1 MNRVKFKRSALTAAA
16 SLIIVSGCASVPID
30 RGAQEQSQLYADFVR
45 GRYASLRADS
55 TASAQFYQDALKRA
69 PKDQEILERAITRTL
84 IAGDVRAAA
93 KLERVAEENGAATS
107 LGQLAVAADDLAR
120 GDYRPRKEPA
130 AASDTAGPFNQVIA
144 TSLKAWAKAGAGD
157 IDGAVAFLRGAAS
170 GSTLDRLNDYQ
181 VALIYDYAGRP
192 KEALENYER
201 AWKSGLRLAV
211 DVDAYGKLLER
222 QGDYDQ
228 AIAVYEE
235 FISNVGANPTIQASL
250 SRAKARTPAAPKIS
264 SPAQGA
270 AISIFGPAAAL
281 TAQSGGEQAA
291 SYLQLTL
298 HLDPRLDAARTLL
311 AAGKAEAGRTE
322 DSIMALREV
331 SPESPYFTTARIEM
345 MWALAR
351 LERNAEA
358 VSAAEETALLAPS
371 QQTRLALADLHRS
384 LEHWAEAEKIYDAEI
399 SANPPKDDP
408 ETARIYFSRGAVRER
423 LNRWPD
429 AEADLLKALEMAPND
444 ADVLNYLGYS
454 WVDRG
459 ENIEKAMDLIER
471 AVALQPESG
480 FIVDSL
486 GWAQFKLGRYEEA
499 TATLENAV
507 ELAPGEATINDHL
520 GDAYWQV
527 GRKIEARF
535 QWTRT
540 LSLKPSDTERT
551 TAEEKLK
558 NGLPPVAPKTVA
570 TEAAKNGSKR

>member
-1 MNRVKFKRSALTAAA
+1 MNRLPFKRSWLTAAA
-16 SLIIVSGCASVPID
+16 SLVMVSGCATMSQNQ
-30 RGAQEQSQLYADFVR
+30 AAAEQSQLYADFVR

-55 TASAQFYQDALKRA
+55 ASSAAFYQQALKRA
-69 PKDQEILERAITRTL
+69 PDDQEILERAVTRTL

-93 KLERVAEENGAATS
+93 ALERSAEKSGAVTS
-107 LGQLAVAADDLAR
+107 LGQLAIAADALAR
-120 GDYRPRKEPA
+120 KDYKIRKEA
-130 AASDTAGPFNQVIA
+130 AAPGDPAGPFNQVI
-144 TSLKAWAKAGAGD
+144 SLSMRAWTRVGAGD
-157 IDGAVAFLRGAAS
+157 VDGAASYLRAASS

-181 VALIYDYAGRP
+181 IAMIYDYAGRP
-192 KEALENYER
+192 REALENYER

-211 DVDAYGKLLER
+211 NVDVYGKLLER

-228 AIAVYEE
+228 AITIYQE
-235 FISNVGANPTIQASL
+235 FIDTVGANPTIQASL
-250 SRAKARTPAAPKIS
+250 ARAKARTPAAPKIA

-291 SYLQLTL
+291 SYLQLAL
-298 HLDPRLDAARTLL
+298 HLDPKLDAARTLL

-322 DSIMALREV
+322 DSIEALRAV
-331 SPESPYFTTARIEM
+331 SPDSPYFTTARVEM

-351 LERNAEA
+351 LDKNSEA
-358 VSAAEETALLAPS
+358 VSAAEETAQLAPS

-384 LEHWAEAEKIYDAEI
+384 LEHWAESEKIYDAEI
-399 SANPPKDDP
+399 NAGLPKDDP

-423 LNRWPD
+423 LSRWPE
-429 AEADLLKALEMAPND
+429 AEADLLKALEMSPND

-459 ENIEKAMDLIER
+459 EKIEKAMELIER

-486 GWAQFKLGRYEEA
+486 GWAQYKLGRYEDA
-499 TATLENAV
+499 VATLEAAV

-527 GRKIEARF
+527 GRRIEARF

-540 LSLKPSDTERT
+540 LSLKPSDTERDS
-551 TAEEKLK
+551 AEAKLK
-558 NGLPPVAPKTVA
+558 EGLPPLAAKTVA
-570 TEAAKNGSKR
+570 TEAKKKGVTR

>member
-1 MNRVKFKRSALTAAA
+1 MNRVTSKRSWLTAAA
-16 SLIIVSGCASVPID
+16 SLVMASGCATVSANQAAYD
-30 RGAQEQSQLYADFVR
+30 KSQLYADFVR

-55 TASAQFYQDALKRA
+55 ASSAAYYQEALKRA
-69 PKDQEILERAITRTL
+69 PNDQEILERAVTRTL

-93 KLERVAEENGAATS
+93 AIERAAEKSGATTA
-107 LGQLAVAADDLAR
+107 LGQLAVAADALVR
-120 GDYRPRKEPA
+120 GDFRARKDA
-130 AASDTAGPFNQVIA
+130 AAPMDPAGPFNQVI
-144 TSLKAWAKAGAGD
+144 SSSIKAWSQAGAGD
-157 IDGAVAFLRGAAS
+157 VDGATTYLRAASS

-181 VALIYDYAGRP
+181 IAMIYDYAGRP

-211 DVDAYGKLLER
+211 NVDAYGKLLER
-222 QGDYDQ
+222 QGNYDQ
-228 AIAVYEE
+228 AIGVYQE
-235 FISNVGANPTIQASL
+235 FIDTVGANPTIQASL
-250 SRAKARTPAAPKIS
+250 NRAKARTPAAPKIS
-264 SPAQGA
+264 GPAQGA

-291 SYLQLTL
+291 SYLQLAL
-298 HLDPRLDAARTLL
+298 HLDPKLDAARTLL

-322 DSIMALREV
+322 DSIDALRAV
-331 SPESPYFTTARIEM
+331 SSDSPYFTTARIEM

-351 LERNAEA
+351 LDKNAEA
-358 VSAAEETALLAPS
+358 VSAAEETAQLAPS

-384 LEHWAEAEKIYDAEI
+384 LEHWAEAEKIYNAEI

-429 AEADLLKALEMAPND
+429 AEADLLNALEMSPND

-486 GWAQFKLGRYEEA
+486 GWAQYKLGRYEEA

-520 GDAYWQV
+520 GDAYWQI
-527 GRKIEARF
+527 GRRIEARF
-535 QWTRT
+535 QWMRT
-540 LSLKPSDTERT
+540 LSLKPSEAERT
-551 TAEEKLK
+551 SAEAKLK
-558 NGLPPVAPKTVA
+558 NGLPPHAAKTVA
-570 TEAAKNGSKR
+570 TEAAKTGVKR